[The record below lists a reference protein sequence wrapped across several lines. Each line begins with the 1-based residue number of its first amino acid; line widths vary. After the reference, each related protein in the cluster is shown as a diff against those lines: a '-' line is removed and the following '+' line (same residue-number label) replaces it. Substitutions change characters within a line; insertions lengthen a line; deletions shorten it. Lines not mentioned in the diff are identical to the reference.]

1 MLFLQTTPFRKIF
14 FRVKRKCQLDL
25 TVCGYTHSALPHG
38 TAVLHCHWHGPLP
51 RLVTALSAERHQFW
65 PKRATRHSALSTKTK
80 LSRLH
85 FIDINY
91 LQGLIISWTP
101 VILDNFI
108 APSPV
113 CVRLL
118 FTSRTATLNKS
129 RTNIVQRR
137 DPTRS
142 DHQSTLPTVFISK
155 WPPNKRR
162 WPNLWTYTN

>member
-1 MLFLQTTPFRKIF
+1 MSAWPHCLWL
-14 FRVKRKCQLDL
+14 
-25 TVCGYTHSALPHG
+25 HSLSTATRHCSAALPL
-38 TAVLHCHWHGPLP
+38 ALP

-118 FTSRTATLNKS
+118 FTSRTATNLAQISCNDE
-129 RTNIVQRR
+129 IQR
-137 DPTRS
+137 DPTINQHCLQFS
-142 DHQSTLPTVFISK
+142 FQNGLPTSGDGQIYGLIRI
-155 WPPNKRR
+155 KRR
-162 WPNLWTYTN
+162 TWQVSRG